1 MPWSGGPLV
10 FVDDLEDPRL
20 EPADHHHLARVRR
33 LHTGDALVLSDGRG
47 SWRTAAFADDSPTDL
62 GAIVDTPALQPGLG
76 IGFALVKAQKPELV
90 IQKLTELGIDR
101 IVPFVAERS
110 VVRWDD
116 TKADAAAI
124 RWQKVAREAAMQ
136 SRRSRLPVVEPLV
149 SYATVASYRGAC
161 RADDGGA
168 AVSLDRPLILI
179 GPEGGWSAS
188 ERSVD
193 LPTVSLGDGVLRAE
207 TAAIAAGA
215 LLAALRTGAVLP
227 GR

>member
-10 FVDDLEDPRL
+10 FVDDLGSPRL
-20 EPADHHHLARVRR
+20 SADDHHHLARVRR
-33 LHTGDALVLSDGRG
+33 LHSGDPLVLSDGRG
-47 SWRTAAFADDSPTDL
+47 SWRTAAFAGDSPTGI
-62 GAIVDTPALQPGLG
+62 GAIVATPAPRPVLG
-76 IGFALVKAQKPELV
+76 VGFALVKAQKPELV
-90 IQKLTELGIDR
+90 IQKLTELGVDR

-110 VVRWDD
+110 VVRWDESKVD
-116 TKADAAAI
+116 SAGI

-136 SRRSRLPVVEPLV
+136 SRRSWLPMVEPLV
-149 SYATVASYRGAC
+149 PYATAASYEGAC

-168 AVSLDRPLILI
+168 PVSLDRPLILI
-179 GPEGGWSAS
+179 GPEGGWSAA

-193 LPTVSLGDGVLRAE
+193 LPSVSLGDGVLRAE

-227 GR
+227 GG